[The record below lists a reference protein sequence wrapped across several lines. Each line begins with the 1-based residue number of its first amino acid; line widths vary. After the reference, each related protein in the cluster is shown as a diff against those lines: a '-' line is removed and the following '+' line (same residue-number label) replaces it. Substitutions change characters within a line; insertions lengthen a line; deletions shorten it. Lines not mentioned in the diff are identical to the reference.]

1 MNERVPDSTGLP
13 LRAIV
18 MVLLFLGVV
27 FLLLGFQAA
36 GSSSGDEESSGS
48 ASTSTSAT
56 SSAAEEPDETSAE
69 ASPEPE
75 ARPEVHVFNISD
87 VDGAADR
94 TAGQLRDN
102 GVDVTST
109 GNMPADTAP
118 QTTVFYP
125 DEPGAQELA
134 DQIGGILGG
143 APVELRTEAMADQPP
158 GVLVVVT
165 G

>member
-27 FLLLGFQAA
+27 FLLLGLQAA
-36 GSSSGDEESSGS
+36 GSSSGDEEG
-48 ASTSTSAT
+48 
-56 SSAAEEPDETSAE
+56 SSAAGSTTSTTTSAAQTSE
-69 ASPEPE
+69 ESSAEESPEPE
-75 ARPEVHVFNISD
+75 AAPEVHVFNISE
-87 VDGAADR
+87 VEGAADR
-94 TAGQLRDN
+94 TATQLRDS

-109 GNMPADTAP
+109 GNLPPDTAS
-118 QTTVFYP
+118 QTTVFYS
-125 DEPGAQELA
+125 DEPGVRELA
-134 DQIGGILGG
+134 DEISGILGG
-143 APVELRTEAMADQPP
+143 APVELRTEAMAEQPP